1 MNLLRLLLFFVLSLC
16 IMSSCSMQQTTE
28 KFINREIDS
37 FSRGFIQNILTGDTS
52 AVRKLD
58 TRLIN
63 DSALSILNVLHRT
76 LADKK
81 LNQIRALGAQD
92 RWLRSTKANDNY
104 DIYSVIYEYEFED
117 AFILFT
123 IVINKQ
129 SKPYTIVSFNANA
142 SKESFSKRAEFTFKN
157 KTLKHYIVFAWI
169 IAIPLF
175 IIITVISVI
184 KTPIRRKWAWIL
196 LVILLNVGVNFNWTT
211 GLFQWRNIEV
221 ILLLATDIAYGSI
234 YAPWDFTVAFPL
246 GAVIFWY
253 RRKKILARRLEYE
266 ELINMYATE
275 QSTEIKPGVDEDPS
289 ST

>member
-1 MNLLRLLLFFVLSLC
+1 MNSLRVIPILALLLFTVA
-16 IMSSCSMQQTTE
+16 SCSMQQTTE
-28 KFINREIDS
+28 KFINKEIDS
-37 FSRGFIQNILTGDTS
+37 FSRGFIQNILTGDTN
-52 AVRKLD
+52 ALRKLD
-58 TRLIN
+58 TRLVN
-63 DSALSILNVLHRT
+63 DSALSVLNVLHRT

-81 LNQIRALGAQD
+81 LNQIRALGAED
-92 RWLRSTKANDNY
+92 KWLRSTKPNDNY
-104 DIYSVIYEYEFED
+104 DIYSVIYEYEFKD

-129 SKPYTIVSFNANA
+129 SKPYTVVSFNANA
-142 SKESFSKRAEFTFKN
+142 SKESFSKRTEFTFKN

-196 LVILLNVGVNFNWTT
+196 LVILVNVGVNFNWTT

-253 RRKKILARRLEYE
+253 RRKKILARRLEYA
-266 ELINMYATE
+266 ELEAMYSSE
-275 QSTEIKPGVDEDPS
+275 QNEALRPPVDDGS
-289 ST
+289 NTG